1 MAKLKP
7 CPDCGHQVS
16 MKAYTCPSCGRVLK
30 PGMIRRTIRATFYLL
45 AIFYAIVAIISVT
58 TQAGSLP
65 TFMPGYAAGSARIH
79 STHAL
84 AAAIF
89 AVVLFIIGWAVVAQ
103 PYHRS
108 AHSNSAAS
116 KYSPPTSIA
125 LERMNSRSFRTGF
138 APPAWTAYRWQ
149 PQEKKAN

>member
-45 AIFYAIVAIISVT
+45 AIFYAIVAIIYVT

-79 STHAL
+79 STQAL

-89 AVVLFIIGWAVVAQ
+89 AVVVFIIGWAVG
-103 PYHRS
+103 RS
-108 AHSNSAAS
+108 RA
-116 KYSPPTSIA
+116 
-125 LERMNSRSFRTGF
+125 
-138 APPAWTAYRWQ
+138 
-149 PQEKKAN
+149 